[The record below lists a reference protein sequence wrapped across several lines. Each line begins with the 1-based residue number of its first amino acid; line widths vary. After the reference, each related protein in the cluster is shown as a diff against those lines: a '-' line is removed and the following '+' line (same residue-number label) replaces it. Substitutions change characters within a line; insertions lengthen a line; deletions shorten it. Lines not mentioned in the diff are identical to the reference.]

1 MRRNAIY
8 GGADPRELPGYTVA
22 DASRYLHVP
31 KATLRSWFL
40 GRTYPKRG
48 GVAEFGRLLTPAAA
62 AANVKEAQAG
72 YTNNKI
78 PFLNLVEAHVLRA
91 LRTEHDV
98 SLAGIREALET
109 AEKRLGVERVLLS
122 DQLLTSAGELFIEHY
137 GELLSLSRSGQFAM
151 KKMLQAYLR
160 RVVWDDKHIPIRL
173 FPFLRDTE
181 NAGPSP
187 IVIDPRKSFGRPTII
202 GSGVMT
208 HVLTDRIDAGETIE
222 ELARDYDIPAAHIE
236 SAILFE
242 KAA

>member
-1 MRRNAIY
+1 MRRNVIY
-8 GGADPRELPGYTVA
+8 GGADPRELPGYTIA
-22 DASRYLHVP
+22 DASRYIHVP

-40 GRTYPKRG
+40 GRTYPRRG
-48 GVAEFGRLLTPAAA
+48 GVAEFVRLLTPAGAA
-62 AANVKEAQAG
+62 APQLS
-72 YTNNKI
+72 
-78 PFLNLVEAHVLRA
+78 FLNLVEAHVLRA

-98 SLAGIREALET
+98 SLAGIRAALET

-122 DQLLTSAGELFIEHY
+122 DQLLTSAGELFLEHY
-137 GELLSLSRSGQFAM
+137 GELISLSRSGQFAM

-187 IVIDPRKSFGRPTII
+187 IVIDPRKSFGRPTIV

-208 HVLTDRIDAGETIE
+208 HVLTDRIDAGETVE
-222 ELARDYDIPAAHIE
+222 ELARDYDISPAHIE

>member
-1 MRRNAIY
+1 MRRHAIY
-8 GGADPRELPGYTVA
+8 GGADPRELPAYTIA
-22 DASRYLHVP
+22 DASRYIHVP
-31 KATLRSWFL
+31 NATLRSWFH
-40 GRTYPKRG
+40 GRTYPRGG
-48 GVAEFGRLLTPAAA
+48 GVAKFGRLLTPAGQ
-62 AANVKEAQAG
+62 AN
-72 YTNNKI
+72 
-78 PFLNLVEAHVLRA
+78 PPLSFLNLVEAHVLRA

-151 KKMLQAYLR
+151 KRMLEAYLR
-160 RVVWDDKHIPIRL
+160 RVVWDDKHIPVRL

-181 NAGPSP
+181 STGPSP
-187 IVIDPRKSFGRPTII
+187 IVIDPRKSFGRPTIV

-208 HVLTDRIDAGETIE
+208 HILTDRIDAGDTIE
-222 ELARDYDIPAAHIE
+222 ELAHDYDIPAAHVE
-236 SAILFE
+236 AAILFE